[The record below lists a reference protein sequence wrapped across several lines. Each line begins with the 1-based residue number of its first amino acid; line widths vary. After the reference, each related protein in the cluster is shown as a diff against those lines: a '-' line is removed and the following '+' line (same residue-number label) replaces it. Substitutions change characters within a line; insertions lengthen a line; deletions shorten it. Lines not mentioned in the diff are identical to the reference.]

1 MALGTNTD
9 PYQPIDER
17 YQITREIL
25 EGAAR
30 FPSSR
35 RHRHEIEPRAARHRY
50 PGARWRRWDLAQVAL
65 SVTTLD
71 RKLARAMEPRA
82 PTPERRIE
90 AIREL
95 AKAGI
100 PTAVMPAP
108 MIPALND
115 HEMEAILER
124 RARGGRANAGYVA
137 SAPAA

>member
-1 MALGTNTD
+1 MA
-9 PYQPIDER
+9 I
-17 YQITREIL
+17 
-25 EGAAR
+25 
-30 FPSSR
+30 
-35 RHRHEIEPRAARHRY
+35 
-50 PGARWRRWDLAQVAL
+50 

-95 AKAGI
+95 SKAGI

-124 RARGGRANAGYVA
+124 ARDAGAHAMPAMWFCGCRLRSRICSANGWRRTNRGARRM
-137 SAPAA
+137 